1 IVMNANPFTLGH
13 RWLVEQAASQC
24 DWLHLFVVKED
35 ASCFSYHDRFKLIE
49 QGITGIDKVT
59 LHPGSAYLISRA
71 TFPGYFLKE
80 QGVVDDCHSQIDLQ
94 LFRERLAP
102 ALQITQRFVGT
113 EPLCPL
119 TRNYN
124 QRMKSLLEAP
134 GDAPPIEVV
143 ELARIEKNG
152 GPVSAS
158 RVRELYRQRNWQAVA
173 ALVPPGTLSF
183 LMQLAE
189 SEHQTA

>member
-1 IVMNANPFTLGH
+1 MYRQPGRKIGAIVMNANPFTLGH

-94 LFRERLAP
+94 LFRERGPGAADYP
-102 ALQITQRFVGT
+102 S
-113 EPLCPL
+113 LC
-119 TRNYN
+119 RH
-124 QRMKSLLEAP
+124 RA
-134 GDAPPIEVV
+134 VV
-143 ELARIEKNG
+143 S
-152 GPVSAS
+152 PD
-158 RVRELYRQRNWQAVA
+158 
-173 ALVPPGTLSF
+173 P
-183 LMQLAE
+183 
-189 SEHQTA
+189 